1 MRILHTSD
9 WHVGRRFNETD
20 VLDHLG
26 EVIDALIDAVRRERI
41 DVVAIAGDVFDRAAP
56 TAEATAFLSER
67 LRLVRAAGAQIVM
80 ISGNHDGASRL
91 GYGGWAAAAGGL
103 HSITSVAQIGSP
115 VEIAD
120 EHGPVYFYGIP
131 FLDPK
136 IDRGHFGDDAL
147 ASHELILDA
156 AMDRVRADLA
166 QREGDRSIVLAHCFA
181 VAGERGAQLPQG
193 EQIAAD
199 VTDSMRSI
207 ACGGVECAP
216 TAVFEGVSYVA
227 LGHLHSRKVL
237 AEHIRYSG
245 SPLAYSFGDR
255 GPRGAW
261 LLDLDADGVRDVSWV
276 ELPVPRQMSLLT
288 GRIDDLLEDPAH
300 EPLTGHWISAV
311 LTDRAYPLEAM
322 RRLRARF
329 PYCVRLEFRP
339 EAGSTVAARS
349 YAERVAGKSD
359 EALTTEFVAEMRG
372 GVAATDLESELIRA
386 AFEELRSR
394 EAIA

>member
-9 WHVGRRFNETD
+9 WHVGRRFNETE

-26 EVIDALIDAVRRERI
+26 EVLGALTDVVRSENV

-56 TAEATAFLSER
+56 SAESVAFLSEQ
-67 LRLVRAAGAQIVM
+67 LRQVRAAGAQIVM
-80 ISGNHDGASRL
+80 TSGNHDGASRL

-103 HSITSVAQIGSP
+103 HIVTRVDQIGVP
-115 VEIAD
+115 VELRD
-120 EHGPVYFYGIP
+120 EHGPVLFYGIP

-147 ASHELILDA
+147 TSHELILDA

-166 QREGDRSIVLAHCFA
+166 TRGTDRSIVLAHCFA
-181 VAGERGAQLPQG
+181 VAAERGAEPPG
-193 EQIAAD
+193 AAD
-199 VTDSMRSI
+199 LAGDLTDSMRSI
-207 ACGGVECAP
+207 ACGGVEVAP

-261 LLDLDADGVRDVSWV
+261 LLELDTAGVHRIDWV
-276 ELPVPRQMSLLT
+276 DLPVPRRLSTIT
-288 GRIDDLLEDPAH
+288 GRIDDLVSNPTHD
-300 EPLTGHWISAV
+300 GVVDDWVSAV
-311 LTDRAYPLEAM
+311 ITDPSYPLEAM

-329 PYCVRLEFRP
+329 PHCVRLEFRP
-339 EAGSTVAARS
+339 DRDAPESVLTYSQRIS
-349 YAERVAGKSD
+349 GKSD
-359 EALTTEFVAEMRG
+359 EALTAGFVGEMRG
-372 GVAATDLESELIRA
+372 GVDVTDVESELIRE
-386 AFEELRSR
+386 AFEALRLQ
-394 EAIA
+394 EARS